1 MIAGMSSEKAQVYL
15 SQLEFTS
22 HLSAVRIIDLQQ
34 TLISYLTSG
43 SPLKDLK
50 RSLILKRLSSHM
62 FTFPMLL
69 MQSKKNGRLE

>member
-15 SQLEFTS
+15 SQSEFTS
-22 HLSAVRIIDLQQ
+22 HLSAVRLIDLQQ
-34 TLISYLTSG
+34 TLFRYLTSG

-50 RSLILKRLSSHM
+50 KSLILKRLSSHM

-69 MQSKKNGRLE
+69 MQSKKSGRLE